1 VKRPADVTRMLA
13 PSPAEAPVDSIL
25 TVEDFEGLEETFDNS
40 ADLICLSHLRWNFVY
55 QRPQHLM
62 SRCARERRVFFIEE
76 PIMVDKGRPRLH
88 SHLDESGVCVVVPE
102 LPHDTNENDV
112 PAILRGLID
121 GMYER
126 CGIHEPVLWY
136 YTPMART
143 FTRHLRA
150 RAIVYDC
157 MDELSNFAGASASL
171 RFLEAELFESAD
183 VVFTGGVSLYEA
195 KKKFHSNIH
204 PVPSSIDVDHFR
216 KSRTITSD
224 PSDQRGIPR
233 PRLGFA
239 GVIDERL
246 NVDLLRAVAA
256 AHPEWQFVMIGPTVK
271 IDPDI
276 LPRHDNLHY
285 LGQKPYADLPAY
297 FAGWDVALLP
307 FALNDATR
315 FISPTKTPEYLAAG
329 LPVVSTSIRDVV
341 RPYGAGGLVQIA
353 DTAQEWADAVLK
365 ALHQCQDSALKSTL
379 LQRADD
385 YLKDMSWDRTWMGM
399 MAQLDI
405 AIAKRDALKPLR
417 AWARP
422 IS

>member
-1 VKRPADVTRMLA
+1 
-13 PSPAEAPVDSIL
+13 
-25 TVEDFEGLEETFDNS
+25 
-40 ADLICLSHLRWNFVY
+40 
-55 QRPQHLM
+55 
-62 SRCARERRVFFIEE
+62 
-76 PIMVDKGRPRLH
+76 
-88 SHLDESGVCVVVPE
+88 
-102 LPHDTNENDV
+102 
-112 PAILRGLID
+112 
-121 GMYER
+121 
-126 CGIHEPVLWY
+126 
-136 YTPMART
+136 
-143 FTRHLRA
+143 
-150 RAIVYDC
+150 
-157 MDELSNFAGASASL
+157 
-171 RFLEAELFESAD
+171 
-183 VVFTGGVSLYEA
+183 
-195 KKKFHSNIH
+195 
-204 PVPSSIDVDHFR
+204 
-216 KSRTITSD
+216 
-224 PSDQRGIPR
+224 
-233 PRLGFA
+233 
-239 GVIDERL
+239 L

-353 DTAQEWADAVLK
+353 DTAQEWADAILK

>member
-1 VKRPADVTRMLA
+1 MKRSADLIRTPS
-13 PSPAEAPVDSIL
+13 PSPAEVPMDSML
-25 TVEDFEGLEETFDNS
+25 MFEDFEELEETFDNG

-76 PIMVDKGRPRLH
+76 PIMVDRGSPRLR
-88 SHLDESGVCVVVPE
+88 SRMDESGVCVVVPQ
-102 LPHDTNENDV
+102 LPHDTNPNDV
-112 PAILRGLID
+112 PAVLRELMD
-121 GMYER
+121 RMYER

-143 FTRHLRA
+143 FTRHLHA

-204 PVPSSIDVDHFR
+204 PVPSSIDLDHFM
-216 KSRTITSD
+216 KSREITSD
-224 PSDQRGIPR
+224 PPDQRRISR

-246 NVDLLRAVAA
+246 NVDLLRAISA
-256 AHPEWQFVMIGPTVK
+256 AHPECQFVMIGPIVK

-276 LPRHDNLHY
+276 LPRHDNIHY

-297 FAGWDVALLP
+297 FAGWNVALLP

-329 LPVVSTSIRDVV
+329 LPVISTSIRDVV
-341 RPYGAGGLVQIA
+341 RPYGTAGLVQIA
-353 DTAQEWADAVLK
+353 DTAQEWTDAILR
-365 ALHQCQDSALKSTL
+365 ALHQCKDPVLKSTQ

-385 YLKDMSWDRTWMGM
+385 FLKDTSWDRTWMGM
-399 MAQLDI
+399 MALLDI
-405 AIAKRDALKPLR
+405 AIAKRDAMKPLR

-422 IS
+422 GS